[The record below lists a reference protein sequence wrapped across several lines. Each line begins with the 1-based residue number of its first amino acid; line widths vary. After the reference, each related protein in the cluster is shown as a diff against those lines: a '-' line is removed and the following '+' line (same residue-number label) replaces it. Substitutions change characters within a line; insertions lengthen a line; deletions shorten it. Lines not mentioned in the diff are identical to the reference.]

1 MLSVFLQLINVLLIC
16 LLLGVPVVI
25 TVLLL
30 RHFGKGKGK
39 EDYLLEKIREL
50 EERIRTLEEKE

>member
-1 MLSVFLQLINVLLIC
+1 MLSIFLQLTNVLLIC

-30 RHFGKGKGK
+30 RHFGKGRGK
-39 EDYLLEKIREL
+39 EDYLVEKIREL
-50 EERIRTLEEKE
+50 EERIRDLEERD